1 MEDRKV
7 YLKVS
12 YEYKGL
18 EFTEIME
25 VEDYYKLLEY
35 ANIKNVEIYD
45 RYFN

>member
-12 YEYKGL
+12 YDYKGL

-25 VEDYYKLLEY
+25 VEDYYNLLEY
-35 ANIKNVEIYD
+35 ANIKNVEIYE

>member
-18 EFTEIME
+18 EFTEIMG
-25 VEDYYKLLEY
+25 VEEYQNLLEY
-35 ANIKNVEIYD
+35 ADIKNIEKVKT
-45 RYFN
+45 FVK

>member
-7 YLKVS
+7 YLTVT

-25 VEDYYKLLEY
+25 VDNYYKLLDY
-35 ANIKNVEIYD
+35 ADIKSVEIYD
-45 RYFN
+45 RYYN

>member
-7 YLKVS
+7 YLEVV

-25 VEDYYKLLEY
+25 AEDYYNLLEY
-35 ANIKNVEIYD
+35 ANIKNVEIYN
-45 RYFN
+45 RYVK